1 MAARTG
7 PWSRLRWTLFD
18 RSLSLDPA
26 KLPRPVAAPGP
37 RDFVICGAPRTGTT
51 LLCGLLYQ
59 EPKVVTV
66 MQPWD
71 GLRKPIDRLFAEL
84 RKEIASGRLSSGRL
98 DLAAL
103 RETGALVPLSTATKS
118 FPVTVDDDYLLGV
131 KWPVFQRYVELLPET
146 KFLVCARH
154 PAAVVAS
161 YTRGAANPGLRRFA
175 KGYPNPNRFNREM
188 VRRLRK
194 ATDDAQRRL
203 LLFDYHYERV
213 IPQLGRKNVMVVHH
227 ERWYTE
233 PGALLAEIGDFLG
246 VPLHPGHVH
255 IEGRPPLDDPDAETI
270 LRRSLTA
277 RFLGYGTR

>member
-1 MAARTG
+1 MVARTG
-7 PWSRLRWTLFD
+7 PWSRLRWALFD

-26 KLPRPVAAPGP
+26 ELPRPVAAPGP

-51 LLCGLLYQ
+51 LLCGLLHQ

-71 GLRKPIDRLFAEL
+71 GLRTPIDRLFAEL
-84 RKEIASGRLSSGRL
+84 RKEIESGWLRSGRL

-103 RETGALVPLSTATKS
+103 REKGALVPLSAAAKS
-118 FPVTVDDDYLLGV
+118 FPVTVGDDYLLGV

-146 KFLVCARH
+146 RFLVCVRH

-161 YTRGAANPGLRRFA
+161 YAQGAGNPGLRRFA
-175 KGYPNPNRFNREM
+175 KGYPNPNGFNREM
-188 VRRLRK
+188 IRRLRE

-213 IPQLGRKNVMVVHH
+213 IPHLGRENVMLVHH

-233 PGALLAEIGDFLG
+233 PDVLLAEIGAFLG
-246 VPLHPGHVH
+246 VPLHRGHVR
-255 IEGRPPLDDPDAETI
+255 IESRPRPGDPDTETI
-270 LRRSLTA
+270 LRRSSTA
-277 RFLGYGTR
+277 RFLGYGRT